1 MSEELENSLDP
12 TLELY
17 YKINDQGL
25 HVYFL
30 SVYVV
35 DKWIV
40 QTSEQDEL
48 SLSGDESK
56 TLSLWVSY
64 KVRNHDLLL
73 GDPKAHLEITCNPE
87 GLPGEIVV
95 LIGELEVLHLNDF
108 YQPKADGKSIIRF
121 EKAVQ
126 L

>member
-17 YKINDQGL
+17 YKINDQGS

-30 SVYVV
+30 SVYVEN
-35 DKWIV
+35 KWIMRL
-40 QTSEQDEL
+40 SEEEEL
-48 SLSGDESK
+48 APNNGEGGELG
-56 TLSLWVSY
+56 LWVSY
-64 KVRNHDLLL
+64 QVRNHDLLL
-73 GDPKAHLEITCNPE
+73 GDEKAQVEITCNPT

-95 LIGELEVLHLNDF
+95 LIKEFDTPDLNDF